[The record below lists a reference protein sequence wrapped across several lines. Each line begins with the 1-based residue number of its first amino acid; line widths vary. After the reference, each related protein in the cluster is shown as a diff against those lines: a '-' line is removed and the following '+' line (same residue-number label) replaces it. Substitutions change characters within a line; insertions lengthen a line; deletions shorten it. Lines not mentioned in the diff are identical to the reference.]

1 MLFRSIPVTPSRL
14 ARDAEEAVRF
24 AAECGFPVVMKVSS
38 PAIVH
43 KTDVGA
49 VLLGVSNVQDARAAY
64 GRLLDVAAT
73 AAPDAEVHGILVQK
87 QISGGREMIAGISRD
102 PLFGPVVMFGLGG
115 IFVEV
120 LRDVVFRL
128 APIDER
134 EAAAMVA
141 GLRGARLL
149 TGVRGQK
156 ACDVGALEDALRRL
170 SQLAVDFPEITEVD
184 VNPLLAFEHGAVAV
198 DARVVLA
205 GDVGKAAGGPLK
217 RRVRRGGRAAPRGAG
232 AR

>member
-1 MLFRSIPVTPSRL
+1 
-14 ARDAEEAVRF
+14 
-24 AAECGFPVVMKVSS
+24 
-38 PAIVH
+38 
-43 KTDVGA
+43 
-49 VLLGVSNVQDARAAY
+49 
-64 GRLLDVAAT
+64 
-73 AAPDAEVHGILVQK
+73 
-87 QISGGREMIAGISRD
+87 REMIAGISRD

-198 DARVVLA
+198 DARVVLG
-205 GDVGKAAGGPLK
+205 GDVVEKEATGCPLK
-217 RRVRRGGRAAPRGAG
+217 RLARRGGRAARRGAG
-232 AR
+232 